1 MQYFDFTKKT
11 FKIFFRLN
19 ILIFETTHE
28 IMDNHKELEN
38 KEIALH
44 ETSDHHHM
52 AENSNF
58 TRLWD
63 PNR

>member
-1 MQYFDFTKKT
+1 M
-11 FKIFFRLN
+11 FFRLN